1 LEVVMELKD
10 LLGVLS
16 PIVTIAG
23 FWLVTRRNW
32 KQDDTSNGREMGVLL
47 TEVGAIKSSL
57 AELTRKFDTLEERY
71 SELRERVAMTERDV
85 KSAHRRL
92 DELGG
97 KEARGE

>member
-1 LEVVMELKD
+1 
-10 LLGVLS
+10 
-16 PIVTIAG
+16 
-23 FWLVTRRNW
+23 
-32 KQDDTSNGREMGVLL
+32 VLL
-47 TEVGAIKSSL
+47 SDVGSIKSSL
-57 AELTRKFDTLEERY
+57 AELARKFDTLEERY